1 MKLRYFGATAALLGI
16 LAGSFFAFRAELPA
30 PDPRSSL
37 PNDVVFRRGSRLL
50 KDGGLTPGPVTTLG
64 DSDKLAAT
72 PALKALGM
80 IPFELKPAP
89 VVIDLGLIR
98 EPGVPAP
105 DVVEYHRT
113 GRSILVGAAGADA
126 SVEMWLHEL
135 SHARMAGARPKGPL
149 ARRLI
154 DAVEEGVADYF
165 AASLAHNPL
174 LGTPSRQRDLMHPP
188 RVGGSE
194 WATLAFDG
202 FDTHR
207 MGWVLAA
214 KLYEVAPMGGS
225 LLHDAVA
232 CLDGESQLGVVA
244 DSPAAA
250 IGALLEACP
259 QQGRSRLS
267 RIFQSWL
274 PPELFTVEVPT

>member
-1 MKLRYFGATAALLGI
+1 MKAQYWAVTAALFGMV
-16 LAGSFFAFRAELPA
+16 AGSFFAFRAQQRA
-30 PDPRSSL
+30 PEPHSSS
-37 PNDVVFRRGSRLL
+37 PNDAMFRRGSRLL
-50 KDGGLTPGPVTTLG
+50 KSGGLQPGPVTTPG

-72 PALKALGM
+72 PALKALAM
-80 IPFELKPAP
+80 VPFELKPAP
-89 VVIDLGLIR
+89 VVIDLGLLR
-98 EPGVPAP
+98 EPGVAAPA
-105 DVVEYHRT
+105 VVEYHRV

-126 SVEMWLHEL
+126 SVELWLHEL

-174 LGTPSRQRDLMHPP
+174 LGTRSRPRDLMRPP
-188 RVGGSE
+188 RVGASE

-232 CLDGESQLGVVA
+232 CLDGESELGAVA

-267 RIFQSWL
+267 RILQSWL
-274 PPELFTVEVPT
+274 PPELFTIEVPT